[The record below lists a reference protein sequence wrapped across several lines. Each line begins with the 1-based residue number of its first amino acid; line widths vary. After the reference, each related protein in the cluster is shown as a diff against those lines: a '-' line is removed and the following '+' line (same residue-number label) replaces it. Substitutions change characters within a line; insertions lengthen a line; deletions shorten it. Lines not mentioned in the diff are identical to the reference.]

1 MFQSALHPKVK
12 GIRGFPCSRISSQVS
27 IRPSPKGEG
36 NQAGAKTHTETT
48 GFQSALHP
56 KVKGISAPRAV
67 MNRAMMFQ
75 SALHPKVKGITS
87 MSNCKFVTLD
97 QVSIRPSPKGE
108 GNQHFIF
115 RRNFIGQF
123 QFALLP
129 KVKGIHVK
137 LQVCD
142 TRSGFNPPFSRR

>member
-1 MFQSALHPKVK
+1 
-12 GIRGFPCSRISSQVS
+12 
-27 IRPSPKGEG
+27 
-36 NQAGAKTHTETT
+36 
-48 GFQSALHP
+48 
-56 KVKGISAPRAV
+56 
-67 MNRAMMFQ
+67 
-75 SALHPKVKGITS
+75 

-129 KVKGIHVK
+129 KMKEIYCDSAYKKPDHSMPKAGVIPAIGIE
-137 LQVCD
+137 D
-142 TRSGFNPPFSRR
+142 